1 MDAFVSFVWNY
12 VAFLGSCFIII
23 CFIALIYLIFFDIP
37 ATSKKSSSGGGGGG
51 GDDYVPKLP
60 PDRPPGQKLLTQ
72 KNNSPSFTRAVIKDK
87 VR

>member
-37 ATSKKSSSGGGGGG
+37 ATVKKNSGGGGGG

-72 KNNSPSFTRAVIKDK
+72 KNNSPSFTRAVMKDK

>member
-23 CFIALIYLIFFDIP
+23 CFIALIYLIFFDKP
-37 ATSKKSSSGGGGGG
+37 VMGKSNGGGGGG
-51 GDDYVPKLP
+51 GNDDFHPKLP

-72 KNNSPSFTRAVIKDK
+72 KNNSPSITRAVKRER
-87 VR
+87 VG